1 MPLSSSF
8 DAYFGGTTELHGLIQ
23 SSISCDPDRQ
33 NKRVRQNFKKEKGID
48 LTYGVIQCQTTDDH
62 TAVQSK
68 TNTIKCHHVSQSLDA
83 VNKHSFKEEKSE
95 VLNS

>member
-8 DAYFGGTTELHGLIQ
+8 GAYFGGTTGLHGLIQ

-33 NKRVRQNFKKEKGID
+33 NKRVRQHFKEEKGID
-48 LTYGVIQCQTTDDH
+48 LTYGVIQCQTADDH

-68 TNTIKCHHVSQSLDA
+68 KDKYNQMSPCKPEFGCSQQT
-83 VNKHSFKEEKSE
+83 FF
-95 VLNS
+95 